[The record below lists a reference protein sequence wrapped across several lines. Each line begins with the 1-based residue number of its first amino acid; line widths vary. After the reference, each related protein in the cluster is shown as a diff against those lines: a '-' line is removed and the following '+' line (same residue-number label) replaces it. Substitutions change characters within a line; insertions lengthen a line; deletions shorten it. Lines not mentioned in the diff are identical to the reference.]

1 MEPEPEPEPTG
12 ATDTAEKQ
20 KEHVAAA
27 SKKGKQL
34 QRWQIREMVTIQLE
48 LDGKDPNVTVEW
60 IDAMFDQFDED
71 GSNTIDDA
79 EWDNLVEVL
88 RRP

>member
-34 QRWQIREMVTIQLE
+34 QRWQIRKMVPIQLE

>member
-12 ATDTAEKQ
+12 AKSTAEKQ

-34 QRWQIREMVTIQLE
+34 QRWQIRKMVPIQLE

-60 IDAMFDQFDED
+60 IHAMFDQFDED